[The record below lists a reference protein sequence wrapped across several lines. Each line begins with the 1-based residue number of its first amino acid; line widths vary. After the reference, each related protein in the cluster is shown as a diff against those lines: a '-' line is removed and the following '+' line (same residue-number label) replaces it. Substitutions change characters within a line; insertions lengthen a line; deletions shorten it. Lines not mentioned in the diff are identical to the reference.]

1 MIFENA
7 YGIDLG
13 NSSVKIYSALRN
25 KSSTEKN
32 VIAAKGRE
40 IIAVGDEAYEMLEKQ
55 PLDIS
60 VRSPMAFGIIGDLEL
75 QEILLYTFF
84 RKINRFNMLGSSMYF
99 SVPLDMT
106 AVEKRAYYYVVNGR
120 WLHQNRVFMVES
132 PVADALSFGIDL
144 SSNTGSMIVNIGSQS
159 TEFSILSE
167 GHVIMSR
174 RSSVGGK
181 QMNEAICSEIRKNY
195 HLQIGTRTAKR
206 LKLVMGQLG
215 EPKKDA
221 RKVVG
226 IDSVSGLPREEV
238 ISSSAVNA
246 GIMNCINELAAEMKT
261 FLERTPP
268 QIAYQIAKDGIC
280 LTGGS
285 TRLPYIDQYLT
296 GCTGYAFN
304 LSRYYEGSSLNGLEK
319 IIHNRSLRTY
329 ATPIKERKL

>member
-25 KSSTEKN
+25 KSYTEKN

-40 IIAVGDEAYEMLEKQ
+40 IIAVGDDAYEMLEKE

-75 QEILLYTFF
+75 QEIVLYTFF
-84 RKINRFNMLGSSMYF
+84 KKINRVNLMGTSMYF

-120 WLHQNRVFMVES
+120 WLRKNRVYMVES
-132 PVADALSFGIDL
+132 PVADAISFGIDL
-144 SSNTGSMIVNIGSQS
+144 PSNSGCMIVNIGSQS
-159 TEFSILSE
+159 TEFSVLSE
-167 GHVIMSR
+167 GNIIMSR
-174 RSSVGGK
+174 RSSIGGK
-181 QMNEAICSEIRKNY
+181 QMNEALCSEVRKYY

-206 LKLVMGQLG
+206 LKLVMGRMGDPQ
-215 EPKKDA
+215 KDA

-226 IDSVSGLPREEV
+226 IDSVSGLPREEI
-238 ISSSAVNA
+238 ISSQAVNV
-246 GIMNCINELAAEMKT
+246 GIMNCINELASEMKT
-261 FLERTPP
+261 FLERIPP
-268 QIAYQIAKDGIC
+268 QIASQIAKDGIY

-285 TRLPYIDQYLT
+285 TRLPYIDQYLS

-304 LSRYYEGSSLNGLEK
+304 LSRHYESSSLNGLEK
-319 IIHNRSLRTY
+319 IIHNRSLRAY
-329 ATPIKERKL
+329 AAPIKERKL